1 MLRGTVQ
8 VAQNGSELLKTL
20 HCRAIGLAVSGW
32 LLALAGT
39 VSAGEMPT
47 GTPISIGTSYR
58 IESSLLQQQRP
69 LHVYLPPSYA
79 EGSQRYPVLYLL
91 DGGVQQD
98 FLHVAGVASLAADYR
113 NIREFIVIG
122 VETLDRYHEL
132 VHPSEVPRERERLP
146 TAGGSQTFRQFLA
159 TELLPYVQKH
169 FRVTDESVLM
179 GESAAGLFVVETFLQ
194 QPALFQGYVAIS
206 PSLWWNK
213 QSLAASAPGFS
224 KRAEYRNKRLY
235 LSIADEGDTMQDGMN
250 QLVNALK
257 AEAPA
262 GLHWQY
268 RPMPQE
274 NHGTIYHPA
283 LLDAVR
289 SLFAIQPTP
298 AH

>member
-1 MLRGTVQ
+1 MKTTRGKSLT
-8 VAQNGSELLKTL
+8 LLL
-20 HCRAIGLAVSGW
+20 SGA
-32 LLALAGT
+32 LLALAGAASASELPAGKPVT
-39 VSAGEMPT
+39 IGVSH
-47 GTPISIGTSYR
+47 S
-58 IESSLLQQQRP
+58 IESTLLKQQRP

-122 VETLDRYHEL
+122 IETLDRYHEL
-132 VHPSEVPRERERLP
+132 VHPSEVPLERERLP
-146 TAGGSQTFRQFLA
+146 TAGGSQKFRAFLES
-159 TELLPYVQKH
+159 ELLPYVQKQ

-194 QPALFQGYVAIS
+194 QPTLFQGYVAIS
-206 PSLWWNK
+206 PSLWWNN
-213 QSLAASAPGFS
+213 QSLATTAPGFS
-224 KRAEYRNKRLY
+224 KRADYRNKRLY
-235 LSIADEGDTMQDGMN
+235 LSIADEGGTMQYGMN

-262 GLHWQY
+262 DLQWQY

-274 NHGTIYHPA
+274 SHGTIYHPA
-283 LLDAVR
+283 VLDAVR
-289 SLFAIQPTP
+289 TLFAIQPAP

>member
-1 MLRGTVQ
+1 MKTLRGSSLSV
-8 VAQNGSELLKTL
+8 VL
-20 HCRAIGLAVSGW
+20 SGA

-39 VSAGEMPT
+39 ALAAESPAGQPVT
-47 GTPISIGTSYR
+47 IGTSYR
-58 IESSLLQQQRP
+58 IDSALLKQQRP

-79 EGSQRYPVLYLL
+79 EGKQRYPVLYLL

-113 NIREFIVIG
+113 NIREFIVVGI
-122 VETLDRYHEL
+122 ETLDRYHEL
-132 VHPSEVPRERERLP
+132 VHPSEVGLERERLP
-146 TAGGSQTFRQFLA
+146 TAGGSQKFRAFLA
-159 TELLPYVQKH
+159 SELLPFVQQQ

-179 GESAAGLFVVETFLQ
+179 GESAAGLFVMETFLQ
-194 QPALFQGYVAIS
+194 QPDLFQGYVAIS
-206 PSLWWNK
+206 PSLWWNQ
-213 QSLAASAPGFS
+213 QSLAATAPGFS
-224 KRAEYRNKRLY
+224 KRADYRNKRLY
-235 LSIADEGDTMQDGMN
+235 LSIADEGGTMQDGMN

-262 GLHWQY
+262 GLQWQY

-283 LLDAVR
+283 VLDAVR
-289 SLFAIQPTP
+289 TLFAIQP